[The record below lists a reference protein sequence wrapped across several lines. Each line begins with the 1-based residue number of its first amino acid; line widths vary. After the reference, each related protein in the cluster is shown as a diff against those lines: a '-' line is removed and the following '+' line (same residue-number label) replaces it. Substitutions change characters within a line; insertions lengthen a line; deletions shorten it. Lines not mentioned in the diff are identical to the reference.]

1 MQLTENQILF
11 PLSHPI
17 KKQLDLYIAEQS
29 DTEISYND
37 SVKIVDFFTNKRE
50 VDHFINSF
58 KFSLKL
64 MNNENKNHYF
74 NIQCYY
80 VYKLLTYKF
89 DWIDSYLSILYDQGL
104 TFSIN
109 LELEENSADS
119 KESILNLFEEKQITH
134 LENYQTENDIKINKI
149 DFKICIDCL
158 IFLFKSKHKFGFS
171 DGAMYRMYYNDN
183 VLGDISYSS
192 LIEFIYAQI
201 ERNEAINFMHFFKD
215 FEEKHFIENKKYYY
229 GTTNLKIFNELVNFC
244 FDFTSI
250 PDKYYLS
257 FLNGLNELKKEY
269 SSVPFENN
277 LNQKLIISCINFYK
291 LNNSLEQYFD
301 LYSFISENIEYKLD
315 YKENSE
321 VYINCI
327 QFLNFGLN
335 SSFKREF
342 INKIIVGDFNVFHKI
357 LSCYNI
363 GDIAS
368 KIDLDNKEIEDI
380 IVKIIEKGKMGIEK
394 KHSLIFNTRKPK
406 EINKIFCYELPTKI
420 QESAISF
427 ITANINEF
435 FDKHEPDNEIKYY
448 NNDRDNFDVWFD
460 IFYFR
465 IGKTRELFSFEINST
480 TESFIITNVLEI
492 TSQGRIAFYH
502 RLYVDYLKFLL
513 SIDPKIDPKN
523 RTKFDYIKKIVE
535 KEIDYNSDK
544 SKFRSLYYPLNEF
557 NQLRKDFGFS
567 EFIISS
573 TS

>member
-1 MQLTENQILF
+1 M
-11 PLSHPI
+11 
-17 KKQLDLYIAEQS
+17 
-29 DTEISYND
+29 
-37 SVKIVDFFTNKRE
+37 
-50 VDHFINSF
+50 
-58 KFSLKL
+58 
-64 MNNENKNHYF
+64 
-74 NIQCYY
+74 
-80 VYKLLTYKF
+80 
-89 DWIDSYLSILYDQGL
+89 
-104 TFSIN
+104 
-109 LELEENSADS
+109 
-119 KESILNLFEEKQITH
+119 
-134 LENYQTENDIKINKI
+134 
-149 DFKICIDCL
+149 
-158 IFLFKSKHKFGFS
+158 
-171 DGAMYRMYYNDN
+171 
-183 VLGDISYSS
+183 
-192 LIEFIYAQI
+192 
-201 ERNEAINFMHFFKD
+201 
-215 FEEKHFIENKKYYY
+215 
-229 GTTNLKIFNELVNFC
+229 
-244 FDFTSI
+244 
-250 PDKYYLS
+250 S